1 MMPTR
6 ISILSRFALRIDNV
20 LFRTHDKRI
29 YHSFASAPPFI
40 IRETRGWAAP
50 YERVKRVRRVLP
62 FVPLP

>member
-1 MMPTR
+1 MIPTR

-20 LFRTHDKRI
+20 LIRTHDKRI
-29 YHSFASAPPFI
+29 YYSFVSAPPFI
-40 IRETRGWAAP
+40 IRETRGWEAP

>member
-20 LFRTHDKRI
+20 LFRTHYKRI

-40 IRETRGWAAP
+40 VRETCDWEAP
-50 YERVKRVRRVLP
+50 YERIKRVRRVLP
-62 FVPLP
+62 FVRLP

>member
-1 MMPTR
+1 MPAR
-6 ISILSRFALRIDNV
+6 ISILSRFKLRVHNV
-20 LFRTHDKRI
+20 LFRAHNTRI

-40 IRETRGWAAP
+40 IRETRGWEAP